1 MIFSLVA
8 CSFVIRA
15 LCAFRIY
22 PSCWVNVS
30 IAFNCLTIF
39 RTVYLPLIT
48 CLLPNRQPNP
58 HCLWLHIITNYP
70 HTLSSMYFIK
80 LCENLLQ
87 WNWSKKLLT
96 LTRYCTI
103 RFSSVIAASTFPPT
117 EHWGFLI
124 FTSLPPILGL
134 IQLSSWLGYSMES
147 VTSLVDNLHFSAYP
161 WIWASV
167 FLVDCLF
174 RIFTHFSCG
183 VAVFFLLAFRDSL
196 WIR

>member
-22 PSCWVNVS
+22 PGCWVNIS
-30 IAFNCLTIF
+30 IAFNYLTISC
-39 RTVYLPLIT
+39 TVYLPLTT
-48 CLLPNRQPNP
+48 CLLPNP
-58 HCLWLHIITNYP
+58 HCLWFYIITNYP
-70 HTLSSMYFIK
+70 HTLSYMYFIK

-103 RFSSVIAASTFPPT
+103 RFSYVMAVASTFPPT

-124 FTSLPPILGL
+124 FTSPPPTLGL
-134 IQLSSWLGYSMES
+134 IQFSSWLGYCMEN

-167 FLVDCLF
+167 FLLVNCLF
-174 RIFTHFSCG
+174 RTFIQFSCG